1 MNRRLKLQSK
11 QKAKKITQTKQKKL
25 RIPKKEFKLWPS
37 KYNYYQTRA
46 QRMKNSYLKAGNV
59 LDAFHEVV
67 TLINKFSVEARTSIR
82 KEFLEDAFV
91 CVDNYVVGSF
101 NPESWQNISFRLSIK
116 DVQHKNLVEKQIITK
131 YT

>member
-1 MNRRLKLQSK
+1 
-11 QKAKKITQTKQKKL
+11 
-25 RIPKKEFKLWPS
+25 
-37 KYNYYQTRA
+37 
-46 QRMKNSYLKAGNV
+46 MKNSYLKAGNV